1 MTGWVPPAGPNPPG
15 EPPVVGWATPGDE
28 GLGVGAA
35 IRAGWDQTRAHLVAL
50 AAVAAIP
57 VILANVLL
65 IPVWLG
71 LADQVERIVRF
82 MSTLDFARY
91 RTDPDALQREFQA
104 VFQPS
109 TQFVAVSAVLT
120 GIVVAVA
127 IIGSAALTRATLDA
141 ADGRPV
147 SIERSFGAV
156 AAHASAIVVPAV
168 LLGVVLAVGSA
179 ALNLGQTTVVAAG
192 GTAGQAAITSLASLL
207 GLAIWIVLIILG
219 IRWSVVLQAILA
231 EDLGL
236 GAALSR
242 SAALTAG
249 SRVRIGL
256 TIVAVVIVT
265 GVLFGIVASL
275 VALVAGL
282 LTSSIANAF
291 VAYAVVTAI
300 TGLVLVPLIVSVL
313 TVIYRDRVASK
324 PVA

>member
-1 MTGWVPPAGPNPPG
+1 MTGWLPPAGPNPPG

-35 IRAGWDQTRAHLVAL
+35 IQAGWNLTREHLVGLAVV
-50 AAVAAIP
+50 AAVP

-82 MSTLDFARY
+82 MSTLDLARY

-104 VFQPS
+104 VFQQS
-109 TQFVAVSAVLT
+109 TQFVAVSALLSGV
-120 GIVVAVA
+120 VVAVA

-147 SIERSFGAV
+147 TIGRSFAAV
-156 AAHASAIVVPAV
+156 LAHSSAIVMPAV
-168 LLGVVLAVGSA
+168 VLGAVIAIGSA

-192 GTAGQAAITSLASLL
+192 GTAGRVAITWLASLL
-207 GLAIWIVLIILG
+207 GLALWIVLIILG
-219 IRWSVVLQAILA
+219 IRWAVVFQAILA

-249 SRVRIGL
+249 ARVRIGL
-256 TIVAVVIVT
+256 TLVAAVIVT
-265 GVLFGIVASL
+265 GVLFGIVASFA
-275 VALVAGL
+275 ALVAGL
-282 LTSSIANAF
+282 VTSSIANAF

-300 TGLVLVPLIVSVL
+300 AGLVLFPLLVSVL
-313 TVIYRDRVASK
+313 TVIYRDRVASR
-324 PVA
+324 PAA

>member
-1 MTGWVPPAGPNPPG
+1 
-15 EPPVVGWATPGDE
+15 VVGWATPGDE

-35 IRAGWDQTRAHLVAL
+35 IRAGWDLTRAHLVAL

-147 SIERSFGAV
+147 SIGRSFGAV
-156 AAHASAIVVPAV
+156 AAHASAIVVPAA

-179 ALNLGQTTVVAAG
+179 ALNVGQTTVVAAG
-192 GTAGQAAITSLASLL
+192 GTAGQAAITTLASLL

-231 EDLGL
+231 EDLVL

-249 SRVRIGL
+249 ARVRIGL

-282 LTSSIANAF
+282 LTSSIANAC

-324 PVA
+324 PGA